1 MIYKAPKNSKEG
13 KKLIELMIR
22 NEELFA
28 KLYQK
33 YSLLYED
40 AREFWLH
47 LAEEEHRHAQWL
59 EVLLRSRDVFSIRLD
74 LLPHES
80 VRLIGDDI
88 QEEIDSKTYLTLKES
103 LVNSLR
109 FEKSFFEKNY
119 FDFITIENSSV
130 RRVIEDLKR
139 ETAEHI
145 RSVEE
150 ELDSFEK

>member
-1 MIYKAPKNSKEG
+1 MTNKTSKNSKEG
-13 KKLIELMIR
+13 KGLIELMIR

-40 AREFWLH
+40 VRDFWLH
-47 LAEEEHRHAQWL
+47 LAEEERRHAEWL
-59 EVLLRSRDVFSIRLD
+59 EVLLKSRDVFSVRLD

-88 QEEIDSKTYLTLKES
+88 QVEIDSKIFLPLKES

-109 FEKSFFEKNY
+109 FERSFFEKNY
-119 FDFITIENSSV
+119 FDFITIESASV

-145 RSVEE
+145 RSVEK
-150 ELDSFEK
+150 ELEKIGA